1 MSNKRVSADYSPYSF
16 LNDNQFVGSPIHS
29 THLKPNNSAKELIF
43 LMKIS
48 LALKEIDIDDED
60 ERNYSESSD
69 DSSFRSEN
77 TFSSI

>member
-29 THLKPNNSAKELIF
+29 KQLKPNNSAKEFIF

-69 DSSFRSEN
+69 DSSFRSVN

>member
-29 THLKPNNSAKELIF
+29 TQLKPNNSAKELIF

-69 DSSFRSEN
+69 DSSFRSVN